1 MPAQLFGSDAAIQ
14 RNSLPSATHQG
25 WTNLR
30 MKDLLASTLLATCIA
45 LVVVLAI
52 LHFAPIS
59 EIIISHSQYV
69 PVKDFKELD
78 QYEQIIVERMIK
90 EKSLITV
97 DTLWSLQVSF
107 YQTIIS
113 VLLALN
119 AIIVGGA
126 FVVIRSTSK
135 AEVVKESKIHFDEF
149 SKAGEFTKII
159 EKKAKKEIQK
169 INATYGDMFDALA
182 IHETRIKSSEDAII
196 QVSGRLAELDK
207 SESYSGNDDK
217 ITE

>member
-1 MPAQLFGSDAAIQ
+1 
-14 RNSLPSATHQG
+14 
-25 WTNLR
+25 

>member
-1 MPAQLFGSDAAIQ
+1 MKTMDIFAA
-14 RNSLPSATHQG
+14 
-25 WTNLR
+25 
-30 MKDLLASTLLATCIA
+30 TLLTTCIG

-59 EIIISHSQYV
+59 EIIISHSQFV
-69 PVKDFKELD
+69 PTKDFKELD
-78 QYEQIIVERMIK
+78 QYEQLVVERMIK
-90 EKSLITV
+90 EKSIITV

-135 AEVVKESKIHFDEF
+135 AEVVKESKIHFEEF
-149 SKAGEFTKII
+149 TKAGEFSKII
-159 EKKAKKEIQK
+159 ERKAKREIQK
-169 INATYGDMFDALA
+169 INSTYGDMLDALA
-182 IHETRIKSSEDAII
+182 VHETMIKSSEDAII
-196 QVSGRLAELDK
+196 QITSRLAELDN
-207 SESYSGNDDK
+207 SEDCSGQDDK

>member
-1 MPAQLFGSDAAIQ
+1 MPAQLFGSDAASQ